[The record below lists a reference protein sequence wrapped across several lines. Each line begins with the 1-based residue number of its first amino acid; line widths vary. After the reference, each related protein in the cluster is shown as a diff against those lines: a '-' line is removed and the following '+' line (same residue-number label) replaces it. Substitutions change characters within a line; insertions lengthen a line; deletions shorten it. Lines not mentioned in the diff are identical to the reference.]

1 MNFYGLWPIF
11 SLIEL
16 LKALNQC
23 SIILERVSRTFSV
36 RFYRSLHRL
45 PNCPPNSP
53 PWRNNFVIISKRS
66 YVQYAKVANYTI
78 SSQTARGDVST
89 IRYAQD
95 GAVVTEM
102 KEDVKHVKMLFTMM
116 KSGLAKHVTRSD
128 KNIKDLLSSQGK
140 IGYRRPCSWTLKRIR
155 FSTRERFIN

>member
-16 LKALNQC
+16 LKALKQC
-23 SIILERVSRTFSV
+23 SIILERVSRTFFV
-36 RFYRSLHRL
+36 GFDLSLHL
-45 PNCPPNSP
+45 TLNCPLNSS

-116 KSGLAKHVTRSD
+116 KSGLAKHVTKSD
-128 KNIKDLLSSQGK
+128 KNIKNLLSSQG
-140 IGYRRPCSWTLKRIR
+140 RIR
-155 FSTRERFIN
+155 DPRNGPWILG

>member
-1 MNFYGLWPIF
+1 MNFYGLWPFF

-23 SIILERVSRTFSV
+23 SIILERVFRTFFV
-36 RFYRSLHRL
+36 RFDRSLHRSL
-45 PNCPPNSP
+45 NCPLNSPLNCPPNSP

-128 KNIKDLLSSQGK
+128 KNIKDLLSSQGR
-140 IGYRRPCSWTLKRIR
+140 IG
-155 FSTRERFIN
+155 

>member
-11 SLIEL
+11 SIIEL

-23 SIILERVSRTFSV
+23 SIILERVSRILSFIWPLAGRTV
-36 RFYRSLHRL
+36 HPQR
-45 PNCPPNSP
+45 
-53 PWRNNFVIISKRS
+53 WNNVVIKSKRS
-66 YVQYAKVANYTI
+66 YVQYAKIANYTI

-89 IRYAQD
+89 IRYPED
-95 GAVVTEM
+95 GTVLTEM

-128 KNIKDLLSSQGK
+128 KNIKDLLSSQG
-140 IGYRRPCSWTLKRIR
+140 RIR
-155 FSTRERFIN
+155 DPRPGRANFPTQGFLIFCPRPSI